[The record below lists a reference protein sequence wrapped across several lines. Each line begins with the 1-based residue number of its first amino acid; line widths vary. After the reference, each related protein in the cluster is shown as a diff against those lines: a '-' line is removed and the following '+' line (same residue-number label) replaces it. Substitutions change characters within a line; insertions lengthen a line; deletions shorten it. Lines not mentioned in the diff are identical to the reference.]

1 MIYRLSNNIVN
12 YLERTC
18 GLKEDKEIYLFGTRL
33 LISTLIGTML
43 IFLIGI
49 MTDYFIEA
57 VIYEI
62 SMSSSRRILGGYHS
76 KTYLGCILIYSSLFI
91 LTLLMSNVFEYQIGF
106 IILIEVLSLILVYM
120 FCPVENVNKLLS
132 LKKKQIFKKYSLLYI
147 SIYSLMI
154 IILYMNKISYFNI
167 FINTFI
173 IIDLLIAGGKR
184 DYEKCKD

>member
-18 GLKEDKEIYLFGTRL
+18 GLKEDKEIYLYGARL

-43 IFLIGI
+43 IFAIGI
-49 MTDYFIEA
+49 MTDCFIEA

-76 KTYLGCILIYSSLFI
+76 KTYLGCILVYSGLFI
-91 LTLLMSNVFEYQIGF
+91 ITLLMVNFFEYQIEL
-106 IILIEVLSLILVYM
+106 IILIELLSLMLVYKL
-120 FCPVENVNKLLS
+120 CPVENVNKFLS
-132 LKKKQIFKKYSLLYI
+132 LKKKQIFKKNSLVYI

-154 IILYMNKISYFNI
+154 IILYMNKVSYFNI
-167 FINTFI
+167 FINTLI
-173 IIDLLIAGGKR
+173 IIDLLIVGGKR